1 MQEQGKAGGVR
12 LVEVDSDRDGQRID
26 NFLSAR
32 LRGLPRSLVYR
43 LIRTGQVRINGKRCK
58 PATRLSVGDTV
69 RIPPAPRASGEA
81 VRVPESA
88 RSAVRAAVLHED
100 DDLLVVDKPAGMA
113 VHAGSG
119 LDWGLIDALRQ
130 DRPGQFLELVHRL
143 DRETSGCLVLAR
155 NGDTLK
161 RLGAAFREGA
171 VAKFYLC
178 LLDGRLPQDLL
189 EVDAPLSRTAEGPR
203 RLVEVSATGKPALTR
218 FRRLEALAGCTYAE
232 AELLTGRTHQIRVH
246 AAYLGAPL
254 AGDDKY
260 GDREALRDWRRRGLK
275 RVFLHAHRM
284 VLPRPDG
291 STLELD
297 APLPDDLRGVLDGLQ
312 RPGEPGKRRREG

>member
-1 MQEQGKAGGVR
+1 MQEQDKAGGVR

-88 RSAVRAAVLHED
+88 CTAVRAAVLHED

-130 DRPGQFLELVHRL
+130 DRPGQFLEEPAGP
-143 DRETSGCLVLAR
+143 REVPKGLLRR
-155 NGDTLK
+155 NGHRRD
-161 RLGAAFREGA
+161 RPRASGGRRAA
-171 VAKFYLC
+171 
-178 LLDGRLPQDLL
+178 GR
-189 EVDAPLSRTAEGPR
+189 S
-203 RLVEVSATGKPALTR
+203 
-218 FRRLEALAGCTYAE
+218 
-232 AELLTGRTHQIRVH
+232 
-246 AAYLGAPL
+246 
-254 AGDDKY
+254 
-260 GDREALRDWRRRGLK
+260 ALRGARSRHARPLPTRRSQWRRVRGASPSSAPSCCCWL
-275 RVFLHAHRM
+275 M
-284 VLPRPDG
+284 VW
-291 STLELD
+291 
-297 APLPDDLRGVLDGLQ
+297 
-312 RPGEPGKRRREG
+312 